1 MHVYDDSNITIVLV
15 GTSLGRV
22 QKCLRNRENLDEKS
36 LGLSRV
42 QNSVPRLVFFE
53 MSPLE

>member
-1 MHVYDDSNITIVLV
+1 VHVYDDSNITIVLV